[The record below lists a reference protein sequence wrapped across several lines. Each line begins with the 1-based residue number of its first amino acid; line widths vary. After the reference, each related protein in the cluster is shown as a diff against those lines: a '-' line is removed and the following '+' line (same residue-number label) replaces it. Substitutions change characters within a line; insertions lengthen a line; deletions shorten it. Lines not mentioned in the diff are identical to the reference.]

1 MRQFK
6 EDLMNR
12 HKILLALLVLL
23 LLGETPLVAAQHAA
37 KVYQIGILSSE
48 TASGYTKRLEALR
61 SGLHDLGY
69 VEGRNIVIEFRW
81 AEGQYDRLP
90 GMAAELVRLKPDVL
104 VTFGIKAA
112 LEAKRVTTTVPIV
125 IPATADAVATGLVA
139 RLARPEGN
147 ITGST
152 YFGTQLMAKR
162 LEILMEAVP
171 RITQAAVLLNP
182 ANPSFEAIFQ
192 AMEIPARSLK
202 VGLQSFEVRAPK
214 EFDRVFAA
222 LAKKRVDAIAILED
236 TMFTVNAKGIADLAA
251 KNRLP
256 STGNMAFAEAGGLIG
271 YGPSQTELFRRA
283 ATFVDKILRGASP
296 SDIPMEQAT
305 KFELLVNLKTSKAL
319 GLTIPPV
326 VLLRADQV
334 IE

>member
-1 MRQFK
+1 
-6 EDLMNR
+6 MNR
-12 HKILLALLVLL
+12 GKILLALLALL
-23 LLGETPLVAAQHAA
+23 ALGAIPLAEAQQAA
-37 KVYQIGILSSE
+37 KIYQIGILSAE
-48 TASGYTKRLEALR
+48 TASGYAKRLEALR
-61 SGLHDLGY
+61 AGLHDLGY

-112 LEAKRVTTTVPIV
+112 LAAKRVTATVPIV

-152 YFGTQLMAKR
+152 YFGTQLMTKR
-162 LEILMEAVP
+162 LELIIGAVP
-171 RITQAAVLLNP
+171 RITQVAVLMNP
-182 ANPSFEAIFQ
+182 ANSSFEAIFQ

-202 VGLQSFEVRAPK
+202 VGLQSFEVRVPK
-214 EFDRVFAA
+214 EFDSVFAA

-236 TMFTVNAKGIADLAA
+236 TMFAVNAKMVADLAA

-256 STGNMAFAEAGGLIG
+256 STGNMEFAEAGGLIG

-305 KFELLVNLKTSKAL
+305 KFELLVNLKTAKAI

-326 VLLRADQV
+326 VLLRADRV